1 MTRIAALLL
10 ASLALAAPARAA
22 DDARPFAQVPLVPLA
37 DPVPADVDALVKAFW
52 QPYYNTGAENAFTR
66 QNLRIGRIDLDGDD
80 RPELVLMVDA
90 PGWEAEHGNPFVVA
104 QWRKGRWIAVGWGW
118 GDEDTLFATTEMLGG
133 WRSIDGGHTLLRWSG
148 TEYRSEEKA
157 AARP

>member
-22 DDARPFAQVPLVPLA
+22 DDSRPFAQVPLVPAA

-52 QPYYNTGAENAFTR
+52 QPYYYGTDEHAFTR
-66 QNLRIGRIDLDGDD
+66 DNLRVGRIDLDGDE
-80 RPELVLMVDA
+80 RAELVLMIDA
-90 PGWEAEHGNPFVVA
+90 RGWEAEHGNPFVVA

-118 GDEDTLFATTEMLGG
+118 GDEDTVFATTEVLGG
-133 WRSIDGGHTLLRWSG
+133 WRSIDGGRALLRWTG
-148 TEYRSEEKA
+148 KEYQSEAKA
-157 AARP
+157 AALP